1 LDQTEYCTP
10 PRLYQKLNEEF
21 RFTLDPASTDK
32 NHLAPR
38 WFTKLDNGLRQPWN
52 NESVFV
58 NPPYGRG
65 LTDKWVKKA
74 YFAARRHCATVVL
87 LLPVKADTDWFHRYI
102 MRANEIRFIRGRVSH
117 FDDQGK
123 QTDTGFFASMI
134 VVFRPFETAHGPIFS
149 SYRWRKVHART
160 RRKPNVLSN

>member
-74 YFAARRHCATVVL
+74 YF
-87 LLPVKADTDWFHRYI
+87 HRYI